1 MHKMR
6 ETTKAGDPRNPEPV
20 GPGPDPR
27 QTDGRGQPV
36 AAESLERD
44 KAWKRGEAR
53 ARQKRVGLDANNSTV
68 LDHSDVAQRAFAA
81 LAENVRDYAIF
92 LMDPDGIIT
101 YWGEGAR
108 LIKWWTPEQAV
119 GAHFRVLYMDGGSE
133 DGTAEGHLKE
143 AAKRGELVTE
153 GQRVRS
159 DGSTFWAGATL
170 TALRDANGTLHGY
183 AKLTRDLTAA
193 HAAEE
198 AVRLAKEA
206 SEAGKKAEAVNRAK
220 GEFLTVM
227 SHELRTPLQTIIAYA
242 DLLEME
248 IAGPLNAGQ
257 HEQLSRIRVSSRHL
271 LGLAQDVLDLSR
283 LELGRLPLAAAANG
297 LGAVIEQA
305 LPMVEPQAREKK
317 ILLTSSVSTYA
328 ADLCYWG
335 DEHRVRQI
343 LINLLANAVKFTAP
357 GGRVTLSAGSTHQ
370 APPQAQLGGA
380 GPWVYLRVEDTGEG
394 IAPEM
399 LSSIFEPFEQ
409 TTTRAEGAG
418 LGLAISQRL
427 ARLMGGDL
435 TVASEVGIGSS
446 FFLWL
451 QNSAT
456 RPPEHVN
463 DGTTDGGSGAG

>member
-1 MHKMR
+1 MR
-6 ETTKAGDPRNPEPV
+6 ESVKPGNPRNPEPV
-20 GPGPDPR
+20 VVPNPEAEQAGAKGGDAA
-27 QTDGRGQPV
+27 
-36 AAESLERD
+36 AAETLERE

-53 ARQKRVGLDANNSTV
+53 AKQKLSGDSDANNSAV
-68 LDHSDVAQRAFAA
+68 LAEGDVARRAFAA

-92 LMDPDGIIT
+92 LMDAEGIIT

-119 GAHFRVLYMDGGSE
+119 GAHFRVLYLAGGSE

-143 AAKRGELVTE
+143 AARRGELVTE

-170 TALRDANGTLHGY
+170 TALRDADGTLHGY
-183 AKLTRDLTAA
+183 AKLTRDLTAV

-198 AVRLAKEA
+198 AVRIAKE
-206 SEAGKKAEAVNRAK
+206 SVEAGRKAEAVNRAK

-227 SHELRTPLQTIIAYA
+227 SHELRTPLQAIIAYA

-248 IAGPLNAGQ
+248 IAGPLNPGQ

-283 LELGRLPLAAAANG
+283 LELGRLPLAPAANG

-305 LPMVEPQAREKK
+305 QPMIKPQAREKD
-317 ILLTSSVSTYA
+317 ILLTSSVSTSA

-335 DEHRVRQI
+335 DENRVRQI
-343 LINLLANAVKFTAP
+343 LLNLIANAVKFTDP
-357 GGRVTLSAGSTHQ
+357 GGRVTISAGSTLQ
-370 APPQAQLGGA
+370 APPQAHLGGP
-380 GPWVYLRVEDTGEG
+380 GPWVYLRVEDTGKG

-399 LSSIFEPFEQ
+399 LEAIFEPFKQ
-409 TTTRAEGAG
+409 TASGGSEGAG

-427 ARLMGGDL
+427 ARMMGGDL
-435 TVASEVGIGSS
+435 TVSSEVGIGSS

-456 RPPEHVN
+456 RPADGPESEVI
-463 DGTTDGGSGAG
+463 S

>member
-1 MHKMR
+1 MR
-6 ETTKAGDPRNPEPV
+6 ETAKPGDPKNPEPV
-20 GPGPDPR
+20 SPGPDSQ
-27 QTDGRGQPV
+27 QTDGHNALAP
-36 AAESLERD
+36 ESLERE

-53 ARQKRVGLDANNSTV
+53 ARQKAGAGPDANNEAF
-68 LDHSDVAQRAFAA
+68 LADADIAKRAFAA

-170 TALRDANGTLHGY
+170 TALRDTDGTLHGY
-183 AKLTRDLTAA
+183 AKLTRDLTAE

-198 AVRLAKEA
+198 AVRMAKEA
-206 SEAGKKAEAVNRAK
+206 TEAGKKAEAVNRAK

-227 SHELRTPLQTIIAYA
+227 SHELRTPLQAIIAYA

-248 IAGPLNAGQ
+248 IAGPLNPGQ

-283 LELGRLPLAAAANG
+283 LELGKLPLAPAANG

-305 LPMVEPQAREKK
+305 LPMIEPQALEKK
-317 ILLTSSVSTYA
+317 ILLTSSVSTSA

-343 LINLLANAVKFTAP
+343 LLNLLGNAVKFTAP
-357 GGRVTLSAGSTHQ
+357 GGRVTISAGSTQ
-370 APPQAQLGGA
+370 TAPPQAQLGGT

-394 IAPEM
+394 IAPEK
-399 LSSIFEPFEQ
+399 LSTIFEPFEQ
-409 TTTRAEGAG
+409 TKERADGAG

-435 TVASEVGIGSS
+435 TVASELGVGSS
-446 FFLWL
+446 FFIWL
-451 QNSAT
+451 ENSAT
-456 RPPEHVN
+456 RPAEP
-463 DGTTDGGSGAG
+463 DTGGKKDEKIG